1 VPQPAQTSRPFF
13 PERVVLE
20 LTSRCNLA
28 CDMCPRHHV
37 TINDG
42 DMSRNLWERLVNE
55 IAGAEQDTIILP
67 FWRGES
73 LLHKQFVELIEFA
86 LEKDIKIHISTNGQ
100 ILKDEHVAVLLGS
113 QFVTFSIHTDLGY
126 KNALK
131 LLSMRKTK
139 LPAVQISA
147 VRGEHTE
154 NILRSIAKK
163 PDLEGFDSVRIYEEH
178 TKKGVFGK
186 SVPSRDIP
194 RQHCPK
200 LKDTLVIAYE
210 GAISR
215 CNHIWI
221 TEDNL
226 SITNHSIKE
235 VWNSDQLRLICE
247 AYPDDRCEPCD
258 QWTGHTCGESW
269 SMVDG
274 EIVHKKYGPSELIS
288 S

>member
-1 VPQPAQTSRPFF
+1 MPQPAQTSRPFF

-20 LTSRCNLA
+20 LTSRCNLS
-28 CDMCPRHHV
+28 CNMCPRHHA
-37 TINDG
+37 TMNDG
-42 DMSRNLWERLVNE
+42 EMPRNLWERLVNE
-55 IAGAEQDTIILP
+55 IADAKRDTIILP

-73 LLHKQFVELIEFA
+73 LLHKQFVEFMEFA
-86 LEKDIKIHISTNGQ
+86 LDRNIKIHISTNGQ
-100 ILKDEHVAVLLGS
+100 ILQDEHAAVLLRS
-113 QFVTFSIHTDLGY
+113 EFITFSIHTDVGY

-131 LLSMRKTK
+131 FLSMRKTNW
-139 LPAVQISA
+139 PMVQISA
-147 VRGEHTE
+147 VRGEYTE

-163 PDLEGFDSVRIYEEH
+163 PDLEGFDSVRTYEEH
-178 TKKGVFGK
+178 TKEGVFGK

-194 RQHCPK
+194 RQHCRK
-200 LKDTLVIAYE
+200 LKDTLVIAYD

-221 TEDNL
+221 TEDM
-226 SITNHSIKE
+226 SINNQGIKE
-235 VWNSDQLRLICE
+235 VWNSEKLKKICDS
-247 AYPDDRCEPCD
+247 YPDNRCEPCD

-274 EIVHKKYGPSELIS
+274 EVVHKKYGPTELIS